1 MTYKKQDHKKSR
13 AIDYEFAK
21 LLKEEEEMFN
31 EDGTVK
37 DPERLKEFI
46 KTLMFIE
53 KEKFDYDQITHRFVK

>member
-37 DPERLKEFI
+37 EKKFLTFEINKWGERVGK
-46 KTLMFIE
+46 M
-53 KEKFDYDQITHRFVK
+53 